1 MYKIKS
7 DRDRERARQLLEAYP
22 ISDNGDISRFQ
33 SQAAELLLEAE
44 RPTAAT
50 LDPKSLTERSS
61 SALDATARASLA
73 RFSSNESARAK
84 RPPIRS
90 AR

>member
-7 DRDRERARQLLEAYP
+7 DRARERARQLLEAYP
-22 ISDNGDISRFQ
+22 ISDNGDISKFQ
-33 SQAAELLLEAE
+33 SQAAEFLRDAE
-44 RPTAAT
+44 RRSAAT
-50 LDPKSLTERSS
+50 LDLKSLTERSS

-73 RFSSNESARAK
+73 RFSSNELARAK
-84 RPPIRS
+84 RPPSRS